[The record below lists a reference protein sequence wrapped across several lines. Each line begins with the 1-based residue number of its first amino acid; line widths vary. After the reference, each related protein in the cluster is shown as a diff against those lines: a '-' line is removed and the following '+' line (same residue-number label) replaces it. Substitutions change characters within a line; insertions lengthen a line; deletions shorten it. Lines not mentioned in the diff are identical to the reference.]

1 MVKILLFGVLAS
13 EAGIKELEI
22 ENVKNTEELL
32 IELAQHF
39 PVSDFQ
45 FQVFVNRQQVLK
57 TQVLKD
63 GDEVALIPPFPGG

>member
-13 EAGIKELEI
+13 ETGIKELEI
-22 ENVKNTEELL
+22 ENVKNTKELL
-32 IELAQHF
+32 IELGKRF

>member
-22 ENVKNTEELL
+22 ENVKNTKELL
-32 IELAQHF
+32 IELNQHF